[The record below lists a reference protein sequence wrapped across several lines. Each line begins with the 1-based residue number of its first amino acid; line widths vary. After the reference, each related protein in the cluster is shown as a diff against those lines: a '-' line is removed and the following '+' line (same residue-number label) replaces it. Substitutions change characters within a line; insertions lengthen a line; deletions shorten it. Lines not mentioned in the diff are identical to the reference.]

1 MFYLCY
7 NDNGDVMKKHEL
19 LIPVGDM
26 ECLKQAIANGADAVY
41 GGCKN
46 FGARKFAK
54 NFTNEEIAAAI
65 KLCHLYGVRF
75 YATMNTLVKDAEVPH
90 FLGQV
95 EFLYKQ
101 GVDAII
107 MQDFGMISYV
117 LKRYPNLEVH
127 ASTQLNNSSYDIV
140 KLLYNMGVKRV
151 VLSRELSLQQIE
163 NISVPIEKEVFV
175 HGALCV
181 SYSGCCL
188 MSSMLGGRS
197 GNRGECAGCCRLP
210 YRLYFN
216 QQLLSDKKYLLSTKE
231 LNTSYYFRE
240 LLDSDIYSFKVEGR
254 MKSPE
259 YVGFIT
265 RMYRQL
271 IDSYADTSM
280 LDLETEKLKTI
291 FNREFTCGHLFQCD
305 VSDMMN
311 ILSPNHIGLPIG
323 KVEKYN
329 SDKIGIRLTKALH
342 QGDGIRFLESGKGLI
357 VNYLYDSNGQLISNA
372 NPGDLCYID
381 NKISLAEVNNV
392 SKTLDYLL
400 MQDLK
405 KIPSKKIPITFFAKA
420 HVGSRFSVEISDGVH
435 KFQQEGSFV
444 QKSITAPVDD
454 ARIRTQLEKLG
465 DTPFISQSTVVEVD
479 RNAFLPLKEI
489 NEIRR
494 DLVQKLFTA
503 RTMPSYDPVVH
514 SVEFEKLDLKKEIG
528 KAVFVFTE
536 EQLETCLK
544 LDMVRIYT
552 SDLKLFKKYQVYHN
566 VYYSMPRCLSYVE
579 NELQNRSLV
588 KDLCEFSLYD
598 TLVGDYSLN
607 VCNIYTAY
615 YLYRLGLSK
624 ITLSVELSNSEILDF
639 VNRFKQSFGCM
650 PNIEVVFYGQIE
662 VMVIKGNILNIK
674 ENLYHY
680 YLQDLK
686 ERRFPVYYNGRQ
698 TIVLNYRPHFALDL
712 NSLKDIATVRYQ
724 FFSETMEDVKN
735 VIKNTQ

>member
-1 MFYLCY
+1 
-7 NDNGDVMKKHEL
+7 MKKHEL

-26 ECLKQAIANGADAVY
+26 ECLKQAIAHGADAVY

-46 FGARKFAK
+46 FGARKFAR
-54 NFTNEEIAAAI
+54 NFTSEEIVEAI
-65 KLCHLYGVRF
+65 QLCHLYGVRF
-75 YATMNTLVKDAEVPH
+75 YATMNTLVKDNEVVS
-90 FLGQV
+90 FLEQV
-95 EFLYKQ
+95 EFLYKN

-117 LKRYPNLEVH
+117 LQRYPNLEVH

-151 VLSRELSLQQIE
+151 VLSRELSLQEIE

-175 HGALCV
+175 HGALCI

-188 MSSMLGGRS
+188 MSSMIGGRS

-231 LNTSYYFRE
+231 LNTSYHFRE

-311 ILSPNHIGLPIG
+311 ILNPNHIGLSIG
-323 KVEKYN
+323 KVEEYH
-329 SDKIGIRLTKALH
+329 SDKIGIRLTKPLH

-357 VNYLYDSNGQLISNA
+357 VNYLYNSDGLLVSNVNA
-372 NPGDLCYID
+372 GELCYID
-381 NKISLAEVNNV
+381 NKINLAEVNNV

-405 KIPSKKIPITFFAKA
+405 KIPSKKIPVTFLAKA
-420 HVGSRFSVEISDGVH
+420 HVGSKFTVEISDGVH
-435 KFQQEGSFV
+435 KFRQEGSFV

-454 ARIRTQLEKLG
+454 VRIRIQLEKLG

-479 RNAFLPLKEI
+479 HNAFLPLKEI

-494 DLVQKLFTA
+494 ALVQKLFTA
-503 RTMPSYDPVVH
+503 RTMPSYDPVAH
-514 SVEFEKLDLKKEIG
+514 SVEFEKLNLKKEIG
-528 KAVFVFTE
+528 KSASVFTE
-536 EQLETCLK
+536 EQLEACLK

-552 SDLKLFKKYQVYHN
+552 SDFKLFQKYRVYRN
-566 VYYSMPRCLSYVE
+566 VYYSMPRCLSYIE
-579 NELQNRSLV
+579 SQLQNRSLV
-588 KDLCEFSLYD
+588 KEFCDFSLYD

-615 YLYRLGLSK
+615 YLYQLGLSK
-624 ITLSVELSNSEILDF
+624 ITLSLELSTSEILDF
-639 VNRFKQSFGCM
+639 IHHFKQFFGCF
-650 PNIEVVFYGQIE
+650 PNIEIVGYGRVE
-662 VMVIKGNILNIK
+662 VMVIKDNILNIK
-674 ENLYHY
+674 ENSYHY

-686 ERRFPVYYNGRQ
+686 ERRFPVYYNGKQ
-698 TIVLNYRPHFALDL
+698 TIILNYRSHSELDF
-712 NSLKDIATVRYQ
+712 NSLQDFATIRYQ
-724 FFSETMEDVKN
+724 FFSEAKED
-735 VIKNTQ
+735 IKKIVNN